1 MADTLGSLID
11 KLATINQ
18 KMFLVQED
26 LYAIRKMDFEEFK
39 KVYGSTDE
47 GLMKLYSAFKKACDL
62 NVQRQ
67 QMILEVDKKVVEMI
81 ESSKTEDLNNGSFIQ
96 DQHKTY

>member
-18 KMFLVQED
+18 KMFMVQEE
-26 LYAIRKMDFEEFK
+26 LYAIRRMSFDEFK
-39 KVYGSTDE
+39 IAYGSNEE
-47 GLMKLYSAFKKACDL
+47 GLMKLYQAFKKSCDL

-67 QMILEVDKKVVEMI
+67 QLILEVDKKVVEMI
-81 ESSKTEDLNNGSFIQ
+81 EVSKTQDLDNGSFIQ

>member
-1 MADTLGSLID
+1 MADTIGSLID
-11 KLATINQ
+11 KLATVNQ

-26 LYAIRKMDFEEFK
+26 LYIIRKMTLEEFK
-39 KVYGSTDE
+39 AHFGTEE
-47 GLMKLYSAFKKACDL
+47 GMKKLYETFKKATDL

-67 QMILEVDKKVVEMI
+67 AMILEVDKKIAEVVAAAV
-81 ESSKTEDLNNGSFIQ
+81 KGDDLNDGKFIQ

>member
-1 MADTLGSLID
+1 MDTVGSLVD

-18 KMFLVQED
+18 KMFMAQEN
-26 LYAIRKMDFEEFK
+26 LYVVRKMTFEEFK
-39 KVYGSTDE
+39 EAFGSNE
-47 GLMKLYSAFKKACDL
+47 GLEKLYNYFKKSMDL

-67 QMILEVDKKVVEMI
+67 AMILEVD
-81 ESSKTEDLNNGSFIQ
+81 SKIAEIVSTAVKGEDLNNGSFIQ

>member
-1 MADTLGSLID
+1 MDSIGSLID

-18 KMFLVQED
+18 KLFMAQEE
-26 LYAIRKMDFEEFK
+26 LYVIRKMSFEEFK
-39 KVYGSTDE
+39 AIYGTE
-47 GLMKLYSAFKKACDL
+47 NGLQQLYTAFKKNMDL

-67 QMILEVDKKVVEMI
+67 AMIMEVDQKIMQVVTAAVKHE
-81 ESSKTEDLNNGSFIQ
+81 ELNNGTFIQ